1 MENYIEQ
8 CKVVRRL
15 TLAPMNKISA
25 AVQETK
31 GDIDAAVALLV
42 KQNAADVNDM
52 ASRATNTNVVYS
64 YVHNNKVGAMIVIAC
79 QTDFVAKHLLFQVL
93 AKDICM
99 HIVSNPIAPQFID
112 KNAID
117 PREWQGMVN
126 THRLACQGKP
136 PQIIEKIV
144 EGKMQKYYSE
154 VCLLDQ
160 KFIKD
165 DKMTVKQLIE
175 SVSAKM
181 GEKIELKRFIKMSS
195 GEIPQCREDGKH

>member
-15 TLAPMNKISA
+15 TLASMNKVA
-25 AVQETK
+25 FAVLTTK
-31 GDIDAAVALLV
+31 GDVDAAVALLV
-42 KQNAADVNDM
+42 KQNVADVNEM
-52 ASRATNTNVVYS
+52 ANRSTNANVVYS

-99 HIVSNPIAPQFID
+99 HIVSTPIAPKYVD
-112 KNAID
+112 KADIPANLYLAVELD
-117 PREWQGMVN
+117 Y
-126 THRLACQGKP
+126 RLACKDKP
-136 PQIIEKIV
+136 PQIVDKIV
-144 EGKMQKYYSE
+144 AGKMQKWLAE
-154 VCLLDQ
+154 HCLIHQ
-160 KFIKD
+160 PFIKD

-181 GEKIELKRFIKMSS
+181 GEKIEVKRFVKMVAA
-195 GEIPQCREDGKH
+195 